1 MASVRDF
8 AQASEFDILG
18 GPLGPVEIGATG
30 VRAVIQNVRTILA
43 TVRGTVPLDR
53 TFGIDDTI
61 VDTPAPVAQARLTGA
76 VIEAVERWEPR
87 VKVVKVT
94 WVRLDNSETAD
105 GRMVPRVRVK
115 IRGTV

>member
-1 MASVRDF
+1 MASIRDF

-43 TVRGTVPLDR
+43 TIKGTVPLDR

-61 VDTPAPVAQARLTGA
+61 VDNPQPVAQARLTGE
-76 VIEAVERWEPR
+76 VIEAIERWEPR
-87 VKVVKVT
+87 VKVVKVS

-105 GRMVPRVRVK
+105 GRLVPRVRVR
-115 IRGTV
+115 IRDAS